1 MSHCQHFKKPALT
14 WSCFGSLGLVCVS
27 ALGLKGS
34 TNCHVCHISSGVG
47 AKHGGWWRVCV
58 GGHLSLH
65 CVCEEGGGGGVEGAP
80 GLLLR

>member
-1 MSHCQHFKKPALT
+1 MFVTLAAVLEENT
-14 WSCFGSLGLVCVS
+14 
-27 ALGLKGS
+27 
-34 TNCHVCHISSGVG
+34 G
-47 AKHGGWWRVCV
+47 AGGGGGGV